1 VRQFRALT
9 FLGAS
14 PRHCNRAAAGA
25 TLGAADRPMPTEDIM
40 GLKDILVHV
49 DAARGHEAR
58 LRLAV
63 ELARRNDAH
72 LTGLFVIEPVD
83 IAMLAVPTGPDVAAL
98 ATLDTIREEHR
109 AARRALADRLAAA
122 FRGAT
127 ERAGIAAEWRH
138 VEGDVTEMV
147 VLNARYA
154 DLAIL
159 GQIDP
164 ENPGVGAPS
173 PEAVLLGS
181 GRPILMVPYIGA
193 GETVGRCALVAWN
206 ASREAAR
213 AVNDA
218 LPLLEDAETV
228 TVLSVNPARGIAG
241 EGDLPAA
248 DIALHLARHG
258 VKAEA
263 AYTVAED
270 IGVGDVLLSR
280 AADLGSDLLVMG
292 GYGHSRLR
300 ELVLGGATRT
310 VFRHMTLPVLL
321 SH

>member
-1 VRQFRALT
+1 
-9 FLGAS
+9 
-14 PRHCNRAAAGA
+14 
-25 TLGAADRPMPTEDIM
+25 M

-49 DAARGHEAR
+49 DDARGNEAR
-58 LRLAV
+58 LRLAI

-83 IAMLAVPTGPDVAAL
+83 IAMLAAPIGPDVAAL
-98 ATLDTIREEHR
+98 ATLDAIQEEHR
-109 AARRALADRLAAA
+109 AARRALADRLAAT

-127 ERAGIAAEWRH
+127 ERAGIAAEWRLA
-138 VEGDVTEMV
+138 EGAVTDLV
-147 VLNARYA
+147 ILNARYA

-164 ENPGVGAPS
+164 ENPGVSAPS

-181 GRPILMVPYIGA
+181 GRPILVVPYIGA
-193 GETVGRCALVAWN
+193 GETVGRRVLAAWS
-206 ASREAAR
+206 ASREASR
-213 AVNDA
+213 ALNDA

-228 TVLSVNPARGIAG
+228 IVFSVNPARGIAG
-241 EGDLPAA
+241 EGELPAA

-258 VKAEA
+258 IKAEA
-263 AYTVAED
+263 AYAVADD

-280 AADLGSDLLVMG
+280 AADLGSDLMVMG

-300 ELVLGGATRT
+300 EIVLGGATRT
-310 VFRHMTLPVLL
+310 VLRHMTVPVLL